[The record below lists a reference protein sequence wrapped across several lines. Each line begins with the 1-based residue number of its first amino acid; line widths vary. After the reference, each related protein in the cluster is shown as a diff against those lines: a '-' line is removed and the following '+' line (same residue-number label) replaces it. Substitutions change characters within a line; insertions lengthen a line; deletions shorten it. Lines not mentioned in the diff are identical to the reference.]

1 MLSKAKRLK
10 LILERL
16 DAATPAGSE
25 TEALALLS
33 QIMTMVEDE
42 HSGIENNPN
51 AWRTDGRMYPPQ
63 EDNRRAVPDRPSL
76 SRYRSVRHNTFI
88 GANGSLQI
96 VDLQDGKVLLDKAGQ
111 DGRRV
116 DELDV
121 EPPESD

>member
-1 MLSKAKRLK
+1 
-10 LILERL
+10 
-16 DAATPAGSE
+16 
-25 TEALALLS
+25 
-33 QIMTMVEDE
+33 MVEDE

-63 EDNRRAVPDRPSL
+63 KDSRRAVADRPSL

-96 VDLQDGKVLLDKAGQ
+96 VDLQDGKVLLDKPGQ

-116 DELDV
+116 DELDA